1 MSSIV
6 MRYRLKFVQNYV
18 FLICLTDQFTNKL
31 KKQLTYPADDGGFE
45 MGAYRNRIC
54 QTPNLDAL
62 AKNSLIFNNAFTSV
76 SSCSPSR
83 ASILT
88 GQPSHQNGMYGLHQG
103 ENHFNAF
110 DKIQSIPNILRKND
124 IRSGIIGKK
133 HVGPSAV
140 FKFDFERTE
149 EQYSINQVGRNIT
162 HIKLLVR
169 EFLQGQNNSQ

>member
-1 MSSIV
+1 MIV
-6 MRYRLKFVQNYV
+6 NRNETHTSDYACDKFVTN
-18 FLICLTDQFTNKL
+18 LNFTTL
-31 KKQLTYPADDGGFE
+31 YFPADDGGFE

-54 QTPNLDAL
+54 QTPNLDSL

-103 ENHFNAF
+103 VHNFNAF
-110 DKIQSIPNILRKND
+110 EKVQSIPNILRKHNV
-124 IRSGIIGKK
+124 RTGIIGKK
-133 HVGPSAV
+133 HVGPPDV

-149 EQYSINQVGRNIT
+149 EQYPINQVGRNIT
-162 HIKLLVR
+162 NIKLLVQ
-169 EFLQGQNNSQ
+169 EFLKTQNNSQ

>member
-1 MSSIV
+1 MI
-6 MRYRLKFVQNYV
+6 
-18 FLICLTDQFTNKL
+18 ITFTIPFRIL
-31 KKQLTYPADDGGFE
+31 PFPADDGGFE
-45 MGAYRNRIC
+45 MGTYRNRIC

-103 ENHFNAF
+103 AHHFNAF
-110 DKIQSIPNILRKND
+110 DKVQSIPNILRKNNV
-124 IRSGIIGKK
+124 RSGLIGKK
-133 HVGPSAV
+133 HVGPSDV

-149 EQYSINQVGRNIT
+149 EQYPINQVGRNIT
-162 HIKLLVR
+162 NIKLLMQ
-169 EFLQGQNNSQ
+169 EFLSTQNQSQ